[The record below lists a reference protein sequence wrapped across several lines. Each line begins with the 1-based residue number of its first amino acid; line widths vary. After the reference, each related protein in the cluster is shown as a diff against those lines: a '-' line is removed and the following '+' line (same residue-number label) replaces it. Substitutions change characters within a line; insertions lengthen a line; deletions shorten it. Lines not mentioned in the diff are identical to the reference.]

1 MDWVDR
7 MNKAIGYIEDRLA
20 GEVDYEAAARIAC
33 CSTYHFQRMFS
44 FIAGV
49 SLSEYVRRRRLTLA
63 AFELQNGKIKVI
75 DLALKYGYE
84 SPEAFARAFQNLHG
98 TTPTAARSAG
108 AKLKAYPRISFQIS
122 IQGVAEMNYRIEE
135 MPGFSIVGVQEKV
148 PMSRAFEVVPGLWAN
163 AAQDGLFGRL
173 WDIRADDHPVS
184 GILGVCADGDFGRNE
199 EFHYVLSIV
208 SDRSPPEGMTKRDF
222 PAATWAVFEAEGGPE
237 GLAELWRRLYTEWV
251 PVSGYELAYVPA
263 IERYLPPEENRNE
276 LWVAVVPK

>member
-1 MDWVDR
+1 
-7 MNKAIGYIEDRLA
+7 MNAAIGYIEDRLDE
-20 GEVDYEAAARIAC
+20 EVDYEAAARIAC

-84 SPEAFARAFQNLHG
+84 SPEAFTRAFQNLHG

-108 AKLKAYPRISFQIS
+108 AKLKAYPRISFQVS

-135 MPGFSIVGVQEKV
+135 MQGFSIVGVQEKV
-148 PMSRAFEVVPGLWAN
+148 PTSTAFEVVPGLWAD
-163 AAQDGLFGRL
+163 AARDGLFGRL
-173 WDIRADDHPVS
+173 WEIRADDHPVS

-222 PAATWAVFEAEGGPE
+222 PAATWAVFEAAGGPE

-251 PVSGYELAYVPA
+251 PASGYELAYVPA
-263 IERYLPPEENRNE
+263 VERYLPPEENRNE